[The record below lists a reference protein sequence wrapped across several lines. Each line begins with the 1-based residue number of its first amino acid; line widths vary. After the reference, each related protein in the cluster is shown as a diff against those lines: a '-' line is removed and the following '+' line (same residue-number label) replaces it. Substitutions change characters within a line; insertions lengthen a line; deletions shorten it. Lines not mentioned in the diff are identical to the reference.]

1 MQLTINPSNRFG
13 YGNHACPGRFMGI
26 RIIKII
32 LSRMLIEFDISWD
45 RTNGEPPR
53 FTMEGLSVPSPTQP
67 SHLNEQRAFRYNRNI
82 INLKTIYLW
91 QKLTVLET

>member
-1 MQLTINPSNRFG
+1 MPNRFG

-32 LSRMLIEFDISWD
+32 LSRMLVEFDISWG

-53 FTMEGLSVPSPTQP
+53 FIMEGLSVPSPTQ
-67 SHLNEQRAFRYNRNI
+67 
-82 INLKTIYLW
+82 
-91 QKLTVLET
+91 TVTFERRKGF